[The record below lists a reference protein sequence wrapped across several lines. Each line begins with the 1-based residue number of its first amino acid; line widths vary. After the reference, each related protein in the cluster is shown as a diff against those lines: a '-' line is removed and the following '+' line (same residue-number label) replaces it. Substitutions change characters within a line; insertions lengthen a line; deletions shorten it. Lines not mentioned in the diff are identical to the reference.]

1 MLKPKLTC
9 SHDRIGCLIPTFKLL
24 YEKNLTYSNH
34 FILADLKSCTGGTSI
49 MAVSRDQL
57 ENYLETMEK
66 ELDRTVNFW
75 LENSRDIRNG

>member
-1 MLKPKLTC
+1 
-9 SHDRIGCLIPTFKLL
+9 
-24 YEKNLTYSNH
+24 
-34 FILADLKSCTGGTSI
+34 

-66 ELDRTVNFW
+66 ELDKTVNFW